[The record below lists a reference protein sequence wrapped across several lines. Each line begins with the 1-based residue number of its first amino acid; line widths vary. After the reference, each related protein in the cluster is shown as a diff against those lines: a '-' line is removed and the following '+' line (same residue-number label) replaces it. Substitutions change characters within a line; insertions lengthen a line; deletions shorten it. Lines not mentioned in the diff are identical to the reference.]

1 MDGMDRKIEKK
12 FKFFS
17 RKTLW
22 ISLGTIAVLFV
33 AFKLIFGD
41 KSSKLNVETEKI
53 SIAEITKDIFQD
65 YIAVIGTV
73 EPIQTI
79 YIDAIESGRVEE
91 ILLDEGSMLKKGDV
105 ILRLSNN
112 NLILE
117 ISNVEAQIVQAVN
130 QQRTA
135 QLAMVQQQL
144 NSETQL
150 IETDR
155 LLAQHERAYQ
165 NNIKLFEEQHISRE
179 EFDQSKEMYEAT
191 KRRKILLT
199 EIQYQD
205 SIFRKVQIESMDAS
219 VNSLNKNLTIIKSRL
234 DNLNIRAS
242 FDGELA
248 TLNPEVGEVVNFGSR
263 IGTINI
269 LDSYKLRVEIDEH
282 YIARVERGLTG
293 ECDFA
298 SIPYPGKIIK
308 IYPEVQNGRFY
319 VDMQFTVEV
328 PPQIKIGQTSR
339 IKLELGESKE
349 AILIPRGGFYQSTG
363 GQWVYVINEDEGYA
377 YKREIS
383 IGRQNPRFYE
393 VLGGIEVGEK
403 VIVSGYD
410 NFGNVDKLILKGALG
425 KEGSK
430 DSRGRR
436 DKRPRN

>member
-1 MDGMDRKIEKK
+1 MNGMDRKIEKK

-22 ISLGTIAVLFV
+22 IALGSIALLFV
-33 AFKLIFGD
+33 IFKLIFGD
-41 KSSKLNVETEKI
+41 KSSKLNVEKDKI
-53 SIAEITKDIFQD
+53 TIAEITKDVFQD

-79 YIDAIESGRVEE
+79 YIDAIENGRVEE
-91 ILLDEGSMLKKGDV
+91 ILRDEGSMLKKGDV

-130 QQRTA
+130 QQRNA
-135 QLAMVQQQL
+135 QLMMVQQQL

-150 IETDR
+150 IETIR
-155 LLAQHERAYQ
+155 LLAQHERAYK
-165 NNIKLFEEQHISRE
+165 NNLELFKGNHISRE
-179 EFDQSKEMYEAT
+179 DFDQSKEMYDAT
-191 KRRKILLT
+191 KRRLQLLE
-199 EIQYQD
+199 EISVQD

-219 VNSLNKNLTIIKSRL
+219 VVSLNRNLEIIKKRL

-242 FDGELA
+242 VDGQLA
-248 TLNPEVGEVVNFGSR
+248 TLNPEIGEVVTFGSR

-282 YIARVERGLTG
+282 YIARVSKGLTG

-298 SIPYPGKIIK
+298 SVPYPGVIIK

-319 VDMQFTVEV
+319 ADMAFTANV

-363 GQWVYVINEDEGYA
+363 GQWVYVVNEKEGYA
-377 YKREIS
+377 YKRNIS

-393 VLGGIEVGEK
+393 VLGGLEVGEK

-410 NFGNVDKLILKGALG
+410 NFGDVDKLILK
-425 KEGSK
+425 
-430 DSRGRR
+430 D
-436 DKRPRN
+436 

>member
-12 FKFFS
+12 YKFFS
-17 RKTLW
+17 KKTLW
-22 ISLGTIAVLFV
+22 ISLGSLAFLFV
-33 AFKLIFGD
+33 VLKLIFGD
-41 KSSKLNVETEKI
+41 KSSKLNVEIEKI
-53 SIAEITKDIFQD
+53 SIAEITRDVFQD

-91 ILLDEGSMLKKGDV
+91 ILLEEGSKLKKGDI
-105 ILRLSNN
+105 ILRMSNN

-130 QQRTA
+130 QQRNA
-135 QLAMVQQQL
+135 QLMMVQQQL

-150 IETDR
+150 IETER
-155 LLAQHERAYQ
+155 LLAQHERSYR

-191 KRRKILLT
+191 TRRLTLLKQ
-199 EIQYQD
+199 IQQQD
-205 SIFRKVQIESMDAS
+205 SIFRKVQIESMEAS
-219 VNSLNKNLTIIKSRL
+219 VISLNRNLDIIKKRL

-242 FDGELA
+242 INGELA
-248 TLNPEVGEVVNFGSR
+248 TLNPEIGEVVTFGTR

-282 YIARVERGLTG
+282 YIARVSRGLTG

-298 SIPYPGKIIK
+298 SISYPGIINK

-319 VDMQFTVEV
+319 ADMEFTADI

-363 GQWVYVINEDEGYA
+363 GQWVYVIDENEGYA
-377 YKREIS
+377 YKRDIS

-393 VLGGIEVGEK
+393 VLGGLEVGEK

-410 NFGNVDKLILKGALG
+410 NFGNADKLILK
-425 KEGSK
+425 
-430 DSRGRR
+430 D
-436 DKRPRN
+436 

>member
-22 ISLGTIAVLFV
+22 ISLGSIAILFV

-53 SIAEITKDIFQD
+53 SIAEITRDVFQD

-73 EPIQTI
+73 EPIRTI

-91 ILLDEGSMLKKGDV
+91 IILEEGSKLKKGDV
-105 ILRLSNN
+105 ILRMSNN

-135 QLAMVQQQL
+135 QLTMVQQQL
-144 NSETQL
+144 SSETQL
-150 IETDR
+150 IETIR
-155 LLAQHERAYQ
+155 LLAQHERAYK
-165 NNIKLFEEQHISRE
+165 NNIKLFEEQLISRE
-179 EFDQSKEMYEAT
+179 EFDQSKEMYDAT
-191 KRRKILLT
+191 SRRLTLLK

-205 SIFRKVQIESMDAS
+205 SIFRKVQIESMEAS
-219 VNSLNKNLTIIKSRL
+219 VVSLNRNLQIIKSRL

-242 FDGELA
+242 VDGELA
-248 TLNPEVGEVVNFGSR
+248 TLNPETGEVVTYGTR
-263 IGTINI
+263 LGTINI

-282 YIARVERGLTG
+282 YIARVNRGLTG

-298 SIPYPGKIIK
+298 SVSYPGKIIK

-319 VDMQFTVEV
+319 VDMEFTSGI
-328 PPQIKIGQTSR
+328 PFQIKIGQTSR
-339 IKLELGESKE
+339 IKLELGESNE

-363 GQWVYVINEDEGYA
+363 GQWVYIISEDGSYA
-377 YKREIS
+377 YKRDIS

-393 VLGGIEVGEK
+393 VLGGLEVGEK

-410 NFGNVDKLILKGALG
+410 NFGDVDKLILK
-425 KEGSK
+425 
-430 DSRGRR
+430 D
-436 DKRPRN
+436 